1 MLGTSLFRKKLENKA
16 MVAGNVNDS
25 KTKFNMKRTV
35 FINNNK
41 SKGWSFFV
49 ESLNP
54 FTLCRKKTFDQLQE
68 EEFAEHVKH
77 YS

>member
-1 MLGTSLFRKKLENKA
+1 
-16 MVAGNVNDS
+16 
-25 KTKFNMKRTV
+25 MKRTVV

-41 SKGWSFFV
+41 SKGRSFFV

-54 FTLCRKKTFDQLQE
+54 FILCRIKTFDQLEE

-77 YS
+77 YSKELLHKPSCCWTEKAAQE

>member
-1 MLGTSLFRKKLENKA
+1 
-16 MVAGNVNDS
+16 
-25 KTKFNMKRTV
+25 MKRTV

-68 EEFAEHVKH
+68 EQFAKHVKH